1 MRILWRGSEDTE
13 LISDAKYSVY
23 GNGDLM
29 ISNIEKQQEG
39 QYTCTAK
46 NSLGEVSKSVNLR
59 VLSKL

>member
-1 MRILWRGSEDTE
+1 MRILWRGSDDTE

-39 QYTCTAK
+39 QYTCTAE